1 MRYFATG
8 RHFWLTRGLPLL
20 LVAFCATVTAGT
32 AAGQTRATPI
42 KIGILSDCKGAFG
55 AFYDQTIGGA
65 IAAFSQYAGAKP
77 TDPNKPSAG
86 MTGGS
91 IAGYPIEI
99 VGFGCSDD
107 TADTA
112 IKETRRLMEQ
122 LGAEILI
129 GPMSGDESIAVA
141 NYAKQHPTKTFVN
154 GTAAAQDTTLKVRAP
169 NFFRFNGDGAQ
180 WNAGAGGVAFNTLKW
195 KTAAVIADDY
205 SFAWTS
211 AAGFIAEFCA
221 AGGTVTKR
229 VFPPLNTTDYASFIQ
244 QLPDPSKVDGY
255 FWVVGGAGLIPAL
268 KAFEQAKGPIDA
280 KQHIGNGFWGTPGQF
295 EQLGNR
301 VAGVY
306 AGGFGTAGD
315 LVTPAAK
322 SYAAIIDKWFK
333 QFPPFE
339 GTAGSQAGSAFVYN
353 YFNNTHAL
361 IKALQAV
368 GGDLS
373 GNQNKLQ
380 AALGT
385 VQLDAGYGKLKLDE
399 NRQAVQDQYVSQL
412 YLQGGKLAI
421 KTVRYIPAVDQTF
434 GGTFSSSTP
443 APGRTFPPCTKR
455 SLPWL
460 GHYKNVVDGVIK

>member
-1 MRYFATG
+1 MKHVSKSHRL
-8 RHFWLTRGLPLL
+8 WLSCGTTLL
-20 LVAFCATVTAGT
+20 AVVLAAMVTAGI
-32 AAGQTRATPI
+32 AADRTGATPI

-55 AFYDQTIGGA
+55 AFHEQDIGGA
-65 IAAFSQYAGAKP
+65 IAAFAEYTGAKP
-77 TDPNKPSAG
+77 KDPNKPSAG

-91 IAGYPIEI
+91 IAGHPIEI
-99 VGFGCSDD
+99 VGIGCSDD

-122 LGAEILI
+122 LGADILI
-129 GPMSGDESIAVA
+129 GPLSGDESIAVA
-141 NYAKQHPTKTFVN
+141 NYAKRHLTKTFVN

-180 WNAGAGGVAFNTLKW
+180 FNAGTGDLALNTLKW

-205 SFAWTS
+205 SFGWTS

-229 VFPPLNTTDYASFIQ
+229 VFPPLNTTDYSSYVQ
-244 QLPDPSKVDGY
+244 QLPDPSQVDGY
-255 FWVVGGAGLIPAL
+255 FWAVGGAGLIPAL

-280 KQHIGNGFWGTPGQF
+280 KKHMGNVFWGTPGQF

-306 AGGFGTAGD
+306 VGAAGGAGD
-315 LVTPAAK
+315 LATPAAK

-339 GTAGSQAGSAFVYN
+339 GTAGSQAASVFVYN

-361 IKALQAV
+361 IVALQAID
-368 GGDLS
+368 GDLS
-373 GNQNKLQ
+373 GGQKALQ
-380 AALGT
+380 AALGK
-385 VQLDAGYGKLKLDE
+385 VRLDAGYGALRLDD
-399 NRQAVQDQYVSQL
+399 NRQAIQDQYVLQL
-412 YLQGGKLAI
+412 YLQGSQLAI

-434 GGTFSSSTP
+434 GGSFSSLTP

-455 SLPWL
+455 SLPWV
-460 GHYKNVVDGVIK
+460 GHSRNVIDGVIK